1 MCWNSGFPNLYNYI
15 YLKQYSIAGERK
27 RPARLLKPDRSL
39 KISETELSK
48 FSLDYTRF
56 SLIERYEYWTK
67 ALKIFPG
74 E

>member
-1 MCWNSGFPNLYNYI
+1 VLEIWLPNLYRHI
-15 YLKQYSIAGERK
+15 YLKQYSFTGERK
-27 RPARLLKPDRSL
+27 RPVRLLKPDRSL

-48 FSLDYTRF
+48 ISLDYTRF
-56 SLIERYEYWTK
+56 SVVERDEYWTK